1 MWKKFWLFPKKFQ
14 NIFIAKNGPQWHKS
28 KKIGDK
34 NFKVFEK
41 KPKKIFHKTSAL
53 VYLLIPNINT
63 NLSSLFDL

>member
-41 KPKKIFHKTSAL
+41 KPKKISQE
-53 VYLLIPNINT
+53 
-63 NLSSLFDL
+63 